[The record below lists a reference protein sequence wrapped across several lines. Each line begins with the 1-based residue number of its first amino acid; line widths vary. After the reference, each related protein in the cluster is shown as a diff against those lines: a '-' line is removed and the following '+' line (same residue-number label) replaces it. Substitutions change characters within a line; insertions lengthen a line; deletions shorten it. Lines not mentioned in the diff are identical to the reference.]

1 MTPTL
6 ATQTVVEMTAH
17 VRERLVG
24 LPGVTNVAVQNLVF
38 AWLRKEQPQILEVL
52 SADDVVVVICGS
64 TE

>member
-6 ATQTVVEMTAH
+6 ATQTVAEMTAH

-24 LPGVTNVAVQNLVF
+24 LPGVTNAAVQNLVF